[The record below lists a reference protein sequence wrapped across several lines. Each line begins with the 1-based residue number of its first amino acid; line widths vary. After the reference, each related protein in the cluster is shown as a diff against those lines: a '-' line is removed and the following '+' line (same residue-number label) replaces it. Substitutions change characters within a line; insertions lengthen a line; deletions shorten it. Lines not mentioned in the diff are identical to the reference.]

1 MRFGVSMVEEG
12 RSHGRV
18 ALNCACRV
26 QQALNFDVDVDV
38 DLLQSPEVLVV
49 KAH

>member
-26 QQALNFDVDVDV
+26 QQALDVDVDV
-38 DLLQSPEVLVV
+38 DLLQSPEILVV
-49 KAH
+49 EAH

>member
-1 MRFGVSMVEEG
+1 MRFGVSLVEEG

-26 QQALNFDVDVDV
+26 QQALNFDVDVD
-38 DLLQSPEVLVV
+38 LPQSPEILVV
-49 KAH
+49 EAH